1 MLPFYLGEA
10 ALGYRMSFS
19 PVNIAALLSVAL
31 FSSVL
36 AYIFWNRGVEQ
47 VGASVAGLFVHL
59 MPVFGTILAWLFLD
73 ERLQAFHVAG
83 IALILTGIYITSRK
97 ATPPVPAAPE

>member
-1 MLPFYLGEA
+1 MRSTPTPRRAQSASPYL
-10 ALGYRMSFS
+10 
-19 PVNIAALLSVAL
+19 LLTLA
-31 FSSVL
+31 SSL
-36 AYIFWNRGVEQ
+36 AYIFWNRGVEE

-59 MPVFGTILAWLFLD
+59 MPAFGTVLAWLFLG

-83 IALILTGIYITSRK
+83 IVLILTGIYITSRV